1 MTNLFQC
8 IFCISVF
15 SNELFLHKCM
25 CVYQHDF
32 IGQSIFYNMVSFH
45 SGWTMTLAEK
55 GLWQTMFF
63 WAPKHAGNMV
73 WFRFKNSI

>member
-32 IGQSIFYNMVSFH
+32 SGQSIFYNMVSFH
-45 SGWTMTLAEK
+45 SDWTMTLAEK
-55 GLWQTMFF
+55 GL
-63 WAPKHAGNMV
+63 
-73 WFRFKNSI
+73 